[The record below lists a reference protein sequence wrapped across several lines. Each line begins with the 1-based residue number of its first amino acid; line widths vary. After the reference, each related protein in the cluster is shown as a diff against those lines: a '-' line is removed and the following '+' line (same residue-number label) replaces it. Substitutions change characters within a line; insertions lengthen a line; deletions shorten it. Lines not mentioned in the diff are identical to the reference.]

1 MRTKIG
7 FIGDGGLANV
17 EADAKFAA
25 EHGFEGLEY
34 NYWGDFKDLTLAT
47 VAKMRKIL
55 DRYGVGCSMLGLWG
69 WNHLSPNPA
78 ERKAAH
84 EMLSRCIDFAIVLGA
99 EVLTTGGGQI
109 PDAPREK
116 NAEEFAKVFPP
127 FLDRI
132 DNAGMRAAMY
142 AVHGN
147 SFFDS
152 LEAYELIWPKFP
164 QVGIKFDPANWL
176 HHGDDYL
183 AVARRHGDKIAHMHI
198 KEHVYL
204 NGEFASQPAA
214 GMGDIQWGKLFAFLY
229 EHGFNNTMSIEPHGD
244 KWTRGEMRHK
254 MLLLTQ
260 RHIGQFLI

>member
-7 FIGDGGLANV
+7 FIGDNDLPSV
-17 EADAKFAA
+17 EADAKFAS

-34 NYWGDFKDLTLAT
+34 NYWGNFRELTLPT

-55 DRYGVGCSMLGLWG
+55 DRHGVGCSMLGLWG

-78 ERKAAH
+78 ERKEAH
-84 EMLSRCIDFAIVLGA
+84 EM
-99 EVLTTGGGQI
+99 LTTGGGQI
-109 PDAPREK
+109 PDATRER

-127 FLDRI
+127 FLERI
-132 DNAGMRAAMY
+132 DNAGMRTAMY

-152 LEAYELIWPKFP
+152 LEAYELVWPKFP

-183 AVARRHGDKIAHMHI
+183 AVARRHGDKIAHMHL

-204 NGEFASQPAA
+204 NGEFASQPAV

-229 EHGFNNTMSIEPHGD
+229 EHDFNGTMSIEPHGE
-244 KWTRGEMRHK
+244 KWTRGPMRHK

-260 RHIGQFLI
+260 RHIAQFLI